1 VEPRVLHLQELALL
15 AEGKLEQCFGAQVL
29 SIDLMDKGKP
39 PAILPKQGT
48 LEQRLG
54 LFRFDRL
61 VRLKEARAT
70 QLVNGF
76 LESPGA
82 VECKASDTGQLATEK
97 SEAIQRGGSS
107 LSAIHLGSSQGFG
120 NPLVDAFSSGPG
132 KRPTGPEFPSQVEA
146 VERGIQKG

>member
-15 AEGKLEQCFGAQVL
+15 AEGKLEQCFGAQIL

-39 PAILPKQGT
+39 PTILPKQGT

-54 LFRFDRL
+54 LFGFDRL

-76 LESPGA
+76 LESRGA

-107 LSAIHLGSSQGFG
+107 LSAIRLGSSQGFG
-120 NPLVDAFSSGPG
+120 NP
-132 KRPTGPEFPSQVEA
+132 
-146 VERGIQKG
+146 